1 MLADAKFMCRN
12 NLIIYHSKTCAI
24 HSFLLFLFHVW
35 NSRNVETRPIKC
47 DLSFSYLSPVTT
59 NNIITKLILSRF
71 SSNSS
76 IFPSTSELDGP
87 SKPRHSYSVSSF
99 PEKSEYLKY
108 RIWEEY
114 QETSPLKCDAILKTA
129 CDTLFMCRV
138 LLAKSRFLSFCN
150 PSFSTKSEEQLTI
163 DKTKRTMAKHFI
175 FLW

>member
-99 PEKSEYLKY
+99 PEKSEYLTEFGKNIG
-108 RIWEEY
+108 RHHLWNVMPFWRPHATHCLCVVFSL
-114 QETSPLKCDAILKTA
+114 QNLAFHHFA
-129 CDTLFMCRV
+129 TLASVPNR
-138 LLAKSRFLSFCN
+138 KN
-150 PSFSTKSEEQLTI
+150 N
-163 DKTKRTMAKHFI
+163 
-175 FLW
+175 